1 MAERRKITAA
11 TVSAVAAEIAGH
23 PLDDDRASAY
33 AEAYEPILQAM
44 DQLRKLPLKDI
55 EPAVVFWPQVGSNSD

>member
-33 AEAYEPILQAM
+33 ADIYESILQAM

-55 EPAVVFWPQVGSNSD
+55 EPAVVFCPQVGRHRD